1 MATVQLSDGMTAY
14 ELAGPAAGPLVLLV
28 HGGTIPMWTWDCQMA
43 ALHGAG
49 FRTLRYDMYGK
60 GHSAAPAVQY
70 DRALFRRQL
79 QELLEALAVPLPLHL
94 AGFSFGGAVAAGY
107 CVAFPKQV
115 ASLALIAPVLRFEE
129 GHPML
134 RTARLPVAGQ
144 LFVQYVVLK
153 KAAERAARLWAGA
166 PDADR
171 YGRLFQEQLLQPG
184 FDRAFASF
192 LRSDALDD
200 YSETYRQAGKVMRN
214 TLLVWGDH
222 DTDIRRSHIVRVRD
236 WLPQADYHELAGAG
250 HGAMFQAADRV
261 NEILVRHLQMA
272 SRQA

>member
-14 ELAGPAAGPLVLLV
+14 ELAGPEAGPLVLLV

-70 DRALFRRQL
+70 DRALFRRQV

-94 AGFSFGGAVAAGY
+94 VGFSFGGAVAAAY
-107 CVAFPKQV
+107 CVVFPKHV

-153 KAAERAARLWAGA
+153 KAAERAARLWAGS

-236 WLPQADYHELAGAG
+236 WLPQADYQELAGAG

>member
-1 MATVQLSDGMTAY
+1 MTAY
-14 ELAGPAAGPLVLLV
+14 ELAGPEAGPLVLLV

>member
-14 ELAGPAAGPLVLLV
+14 ELAGPEAGPLVLLV

-153 KAAERAARLWAGA
+153 KAAERAARLWAEA

>member
-14 ELAGPAAGPLVLLV
+14 ELAGPEAGPLVVLV
-28 HGGTIPMWTWDCQMA
+28 HGGTIPMWTWDGQMA

>member
-14 ELAGPAAGPLVLLV
+14 ELAGPEAGPLVLLV
-28 HGGTIPMWTWDCQMA
+28 HGGTVPMWTWDCQMA

-94 AGFSFGGAVAAGY
+94 AGLSFGGAVAAGY

>member
-14 ELAGPAAGPLVLLV
+14 ELAGPDAGPLVLLV

-153 KAAERAARLWAGA
+153 KAAERAARLWAGS

>member
-14 ELAGPAAGPLVLLV
+14 ELAGPEAGPLVLLV

-184 FDRAFASF
+184 FDRVFAAF

-222 DTDIRRSHIVRVRD
+222 DTDIRRSHMVRVRD

>member
-14 ELAGPAAGPLVLLV
+14 ELAGPDAGPLVLLV

-70 DRALFRRQL
+70 SRALFRRQIE
-79 QELLEALAVPLPLHL
+79 ELLQALAVPSPLHL
-94 AGFSFGGAVAAGY
+94 VGFSFGGALAASY
-107 CVAFPKQV
+107 CVALPAQV

-129 GHPML
+129 GHPLL

-153 KAAERAARLWAGA
+153 KAVERATHLWAGA
-166 PDADR
+166 ADADR
-171 YGRLFQEQLLQPG
+171 YARLFQEQLLQPG
-184 FDRAFASF
+184 FERAFASF

-200 YSETYRQAGKVMRN
+200 YSETYRQAGKFARS
-214 TLLVWGDH
+214 TLLIWGDH
-222 DTDIRRSHIVRVRD
+222 DVDIRRSHIVRMRD
-236 WLPQADYHELAGAG
+236 WMPQANYHEIAGAG
-250 HGAMFQAADRV
+250 HGAMFQAADQLNAV
-261 NEILVRHLQMA
+261 LLQHLLGA
-272 SRQA
+272 APN

>member
-14 ELAGPAAGPLVLLV
+14 ELAGPEAGPLVLLV

-70 DRALFRRQL
+70 DRALFRRQV

-94 AGFSFGGAVAAGY
+94 VGFSFGGAVAAAY
-107 CVAFPKQV
+107 CVVFPKHV